1 MKSICELISRVML
14 FCMILIVTTNNLYA
28 QQVVLSDQFDSGDA
42 LWTSGWIDNS
52 SASVTVSIDTTGKLS
67 GKNSYKI
74 AVRNGGPDI
83 YRIQRNANLPLD
95 AGYIYTFSF
104 LAVADSNAKIN
115 ALFETAGDP
124 YTKRLN
130 DTIVVTS
137 TPQRFTYSMTSTESV
152 PTNMVKLHFGGQQN
166 NGRTI
171 WVDSIIVTRV
181 VVPGRKPVVVE
192 AESGTGGS
200 NYPVMQSG
208 GVTYISPTT
217 NNGNLTYP
225 GDSSR
230 IKTYQVTFA
239 DSGSYNLFARVRVG
253 ANNFNDDSFF
263 YGHGFGI
270 KDTASA
276 NDWYMVNGL
285 ASAGFSDAGAY
296 VDGPGSLGSG
306 VWKWIN
312 ITKNVYN
319 SKGDSFYVSM
329 DSLTRIFQI
338 ASREDGLDIDKLAFG
353 KTYLYFTVVNLD
365 SIQGGSTSMTSTVID
380 SSLIWK
386 GPALAAGQY
395 KFLGNVPNEPPENPF
410 ANYWTQLTPGNAGK
424 WGSVAGAAADTSR
437 WNWNVLDAQ
446 YNYAMTNHLVYKH
459 HNLIWGAQQP
469 SWISSLDSATQY
481 NWIETWIKKVG
492 QRYPKIDMV
501 DVVNEP
507 LYGHNQPDGENGRAN
522 YIKALGGTGTTGW
535 DWLINSFKLARK
547 YLPHAKLLINEYGI
561 INDNQAT
568 TSYVQIINLLQQQ
581 GLIDGIGVQG
591 HRFELEGG
599 DTTTFKN
606 NLDRLAG
613 TGLPV
618 YISEFDLG
626 NIGDSGTPDD
636 NKQLQLYQKIFPVLW
651 RHPAVKGITLW
662 GYTPP
667 TWQVTVYL
675 VRSDGTYRPALKW
688 LADFIKNNPT
698 GVEITNSGVPSAY
711 QLKQN
716 FPNPFN
722 PTTEIQYSVPRS
734 GHISLKVYNLLGQE
748 VATLFDGVR
757 PSGNYIATFNGAGLA
772 NGVYFYR
779 FVASNFTDS
788 KKLLLLK

>member
-1 MKSICELISRVML
+1 MKKFTFAFIILVTAFLIL
-14 FCMILIVTTNNLYA
+14 NAVTLQA
-28 QQVVLSDQFDSGDA
+28 QEVVLSDEFNSGDG
-42 LWTSGWIDNS
+42 LWTSGWIDAGS
-52 SASVTVSIDTTGKLS
+52 TSVTVSIDTTGKLS

-74 AVRNGGPDI
+74 AVSGGGSDI
-83 YRIQRNANLPLD
+83 YRIQRNASLALD
-95 AGYIYTFSF
+95 AGYVYTLSF

-115 ALFETAGDP
+115 ALFEIAGDP

-130 DTIVVTS
+130 DTVVVTS
-137 TPQRFTYSMTSTESV
+137 TPQIFTYSMTSTENV

-171 WVDSIIVTRV
+171 WVDSITVTRV
-181 VVPGRKPVVVE
+181 VLPGRKPVVVE

-200 NYPVMQSG
+200 NYSVMQSG
-208 GVTYISPTT
+208 GATYISPTT
-217 NNGNLTYP
+217 NNGNLAYP

-239 DSGSYNLFARVRVG
+239 DSGSYNLFARIRVG

-276 NDWYMVNGL
+276 EDWYMVNGF
-285 ASAGFSDAGAY
+285 ASAGFSDAGSF

-338 ASREDGLDIDKLAFG
+338 AGREDGLDIDKLAFG
-353 KTYLYFTVVNLD
+353 KSYLFFTVVNLD
-365 SIQGGSTSMTSTVID
+365 SVQTGSTTMQTTTVD

-386 GPALAAGQY
+386 GPALAAGQA
-395 KFLGNVPNEPPENPF
+395 KFLGNVPNEPPENTF
-410 ANYWTQLTPGNAGK
+410 TNYWTQLTPGNAGK
-424 WGSVAGAAADTSR
+424 WGSVAGSAADTSK

-446 YNYAMTNHLVYKH
+446 YNYAITHHLVYKH
-459 HNLIWGAQQP
+459 HTLIWGGQQP
-469 SWISSLDSATQY
+469 SWISSLDSASQY

-492 QRYPKIDMV
+492 ERYQKIDLV

-507 LYGHNQPDGENGRAN
+507 IITHNPPDGGNGRAN

-535 DWLINSFKLARK
+535 DWVINAFKLARK
-547 YLPHAKLLINEYGI
+547 YMPPTTKLLVNDYGI
-561 INDNQAT
+561 INDNASTYIYLQL
-568 TSYVQIINLLQQQ
+568 INLLKAQN
-581 GLIDGIGVQG
+581 LIDGIGVQG
-591 HRFELEGG
+591 HRFELEGA
-599 DTTTFKN
+599 DTS
-606 NLDRLAG
+606 NLTYNLNRLGA

-626 NIGDSGTPDD
+626 NTGDTGTPND
-636 NKQLQLYQKIFPVLW
+636 NQQLQLYKKIFPVLW

-662 GYTPP
+662 GYIPP
-667 TWQVTVYL
+667 TWQATVYL
-675 VRSDGTYRPALKW
+675 VNSDGTGRLALFW
-688 LADFIKNNPT
+688 LAQFVKDNPT
-698 GVEITNSGVPSAY
+698 GVETSAAALPAQY
-711 QLKQN
+711 QLEQN

-722 PTTEIQYSVPRS
+722 PSTQIQYSIPRN
-734 GHISLKVYNLLGQE
+734 GHVLLKIYNLLGQE
-748 VATLFDGVR
+748 VATLFEGTQN
-757 PSGNYIATFNGAGLA
+757 SGTYTATFDGSKFSS
-772 NGVYFYR
+772 GVYFYR
-779 FVASNFTDS
+779 LQADKFVET
-788 KKLLLLK
+788 KKLMLMK